1 MIRKFLL
8 FGLTALVLVAC
19 GKDEAEQASESA
31 SVGSSNQLDSNVL
44 FERIDADTIYL
55 AANLETLPDDL
66 VDRFL
71 EPLAAMG
78 EVNAQT
84 YGKLADEA
92 ESESPLIAALLR
104 ELGQIDGREAIEQR
118 GISSNGFWAMHAV
131 SIYPM
136 AHIQLVDVAA
146 FEAMLERVAAESGSP
161 LPIRVIDNEEIIWVP
176 RDDFGVAI
184 HHDDHFATFAL
195 IPDNDILL
203 RRVANLDQPAQ
214 AYDSS
219 DLTDF
224 NADRDYSPHGSGFF
238 EFAGLLDRLMD
249 ADDELVAPGRTA
261 LDLNA
266 LVGDEICRAEL
277 NRLFEI
283 FPRISAGGT
292 EISNQRVDARMVF
305 ETESAMADRLVPIG
319 QTPVGLR
326 SGETTVLS
334 GGIAFDLVAARDFA
348 REVVAGWVDSPPQ
361 CGLFAEIASNAS
373 GWQQALNQPIPP
385 VVTNIRGF
393 RFNLSQ
399 LDLQGGMNVDNAAG
413 TLALFVRNPQMLLG
427 MAQMFSPELAALELK
442 VNGEPQPLPAGLIP
456 NMPNLPAFIAL
467 GDAAI
472 GLAVGEGEKDGLPSA
487 LASQESDSA
496 IMGYT
501 IDIAGYGQ
509 LMEKMMAMVA
519 ENSEDDI
526 DEDEL
531 PPADFMSRL
540 GEYYDESSI
549 FVNLTSQGIVIS
561 SSTTMKP

>member
-1 MIRKFLL
+1 
-8 FGLTALVLVAC
+8 
-19 GKDEAEQASESA
+19 
-31 SVGSSNQLDSNVL
+31 
-44 FERIDADTIYL
+44 
-55 AANLETLPDDL
+55 
-66 VDRFL
+66 
-71 EPLAAMG
+71 
-78 EVNAQT
+78 
-84 YGKLADEA
+84 
-92 ESESPLIAALLR
+92 
-104 ELGQIDGREAIEQR
+104 
-118 GISSNGFWAMHAV
+118 
-131 SIYPM
+131 
-136 AHIQLVDVAA
+136 
-146 FEAMLERVAAESGSP
+146 
-161 LPIRVIDNEEIIWVP
+161 
-176 RDDFGVAI
+176 
-184 HHDDHFATFAL
+184 
-195 IPDNDILL
+195 
-203 RRVANLDQPAQ
+203 
-214 AYDSS
+214 
-219 DLTDF
+219 
-224 NADRDYSPHGSGFF
+224 
-238 EFAGLLDRLMD
+238 
-249 ADDELVAPGRTA
+249 
-261 LDLNA
+261 
-266 LVGDEICRAEL
+266 
-277 NRLFEI
+277 
-283 FPRISAGGT
+283 
-292 EISNQRVDARMVF
+292 
-305 ETESAMADRLVPIG
+305 MADRLVPIG